1 MDRTQSTDSTGG
13 TDVQHRACS
22 IERALQIIGDR
33 WSVLVLRDAF
43 RGIRRFDDFR
53 RDLDIA
59 RPVLADRLRR
69 LVEAGVLERRQY
81 CEHPPRFEYC
91 LTPMGVDLSPAL
103 VALMRWGDHWLS
115 GGDGPPTLLVHGPCG
130 HELDQTFVCW
140 SCEQTFSPT
149 AIRSRP
155 GPGALD
161 PHEGGRRA
169 RSARPARRATARP
182 AG

>member
-1 MDRTQSTDSTGG
+1 MGEAAEE
-13 TDVQHRACS
+13 HKACS
-22 IERALQIIGDR
+22 IERALEIIGDR
-33 WSVLVLRDAF
+33 WTVLVLRDAF
-43 RGIRRFDDFR
+43 RGLHRFDDFR

-81 CEHPPRFEYC
+81 CERPPRFEYH

-115 GGDGPPTLLVHGPCG
+115 GGDGPPTVLVHGPCG
-130 HELDQTFVCW
+130 HELDQTYVCW
-140 SCEQTFSPT
+140 ACEQTFAPT

-155 GPGALD
+155 GPGSEANT
-161 PHEGGRRA
+161 GGRRRA
-169 RSARPARRATARP
+169 RSARAARHPAS
-182 AG
+182 